1 MRFVLSLLLYFAF
14 CTLTVAQTKM
24 DRTIKKLNKESVPYI
39 KVDSLSAASNVILLD
54 TRKKEEY
61 DVSHLENAIWVGYK
75 EFEIDSILAQIP
87 DTQNEIVV
95 YCSIG
100 VRSED
105 IGEKLIKAGYANVTN
120 LYGGI
125 FEWKNKGNH
134 VYDTIGNETERVHA
148 FNRHWG
154 KLLLSGEKVYD
165 QKGGV
170 KKRETVQNK

>member
-1 MRFVLSLLLYFAF
+1 MKFAKAIILF
-14 CTLTVAQTKM
+14 LVFTTSVVAQTKM
-24 DRTIKKLNKESVPYI
+24 DRTLKKLNKESVPYI
-39 KVDSLSAASNVILLD
+39 KADSLSGATDVILLD

-61 DVSHLENAIWVGYK
+61 DVSHIENAIWVGYK
-75 EFEIDSILAQIP
+75 EFEIDSVLAKIP
-87 DTQNEIVV
+87 NTENEIVV

-105 IGEKLIKAGYANVTN
+105 IGEKLIKAGYTNVTN

-125 FEWKNKGNH
+125 FQWKNDGNT

-148 FNRHWG
+148 FNKYWG

-165 QKGGV
+165 QKMAV
-170 KKRETVQNK
+170 KKRK